1 MRKSWTCSSGIW
13 VRRVSMKLAAGILIL
28 IGAGFLLAA
37 LWTWLADGLD
47 WGPLYA
53 SLALGA
59 VFVLIG
65 LVLIVATGS
74 ARHKPP
80 TSDEL
85 RADIEERVSLA
96 TGVVMD
102 RVTTGAEDAI
112 GRVQQKAGQ
121 LADAAGNR
129 VQRLVDSVSYG
140 ADRFVGSAE
149 ARVVGAARRAG
160 DEVSQKLGIGD
171 DQKERIAQGFEKGFE
186 KAKSSNAAALAPV
199 IGAFAVGLT
208 LAQKFVARR
217 RDDGDLY
224 DDDDDY
230 YDDDDDW
237 YDDDRRY

>member
-1 MRKSWTCSSGIW
+1 MNVFAQKLDLFVKDL
-13 VRRVSMKLAAGILIL
+13 VRRVSMKVAAAVLIL

-37 LWTWLADGLD
+37 LWTWLAQGLG

-59 VFVLIG
+59 VFVVIG
-65 LVLIVATGS
+65 LIIIVATGS

-85 RADIEERVSLA
+85 RADIEERVSVA
-96 TGVVMD
+96 TGVVVD
-102 RVTTGAEDAI
+102 RVTTGAEEAI

-129 VQRLVDSVSYG
+129 VQKLVDSVSYG

-149 ARVVGAARRAG
+149 ARVVGAARRVG
-160 DEVSQKLGIGD
+160 DEVSQKLGISEG
-171 DQKERIAQGFEKGFE
+171 QKERIAQGFEKT
-186 KAKSSNAAALAPV
+186 KSSNVAALAPV

-208 LAQKFVARR
+208 LAQKFAARR
-217 RDDGDLY
+217 RDDDGLY
-224 DDDDDY
+224 DDEDY
-230 YDDDDDW
+230 DDDDW
-237 YDDDRRY
+237 YDDRRY